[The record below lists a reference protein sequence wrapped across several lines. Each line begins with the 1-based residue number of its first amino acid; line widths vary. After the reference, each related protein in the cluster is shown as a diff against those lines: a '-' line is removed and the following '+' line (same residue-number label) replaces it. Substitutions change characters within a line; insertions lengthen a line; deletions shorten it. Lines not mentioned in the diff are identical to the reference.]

1 MAYYCTNCGTP
12 LDAEGRCP
20 RCDAAPT
27 PSAALGAFTPPIPG
41 PYDHRP
47 KFEPVLPGEEDEGTT
62 VLKSDDMPEFYMEH
76 PARAWQTT
84 AAQPDKTQRREKPRV
99 AVPQKKGL
107 GKGAKLASAAICVLL
122 GVALL
127 VGRLFLTGVIRVKD
141 GAPAAEKGGRYLY
154 RVYSHWDSASFGEG
168 TDTVE
173 FDEQGRAVLSGD
185 RIDPIRTD
193 YDEKGR
199 SAGIRTQF
207 GEGRVTYEDT
217 ATGSKGTVTYQLVSG
232 VQTDVYEYD
241 ANARL
246 QTVETYRDGALRTR
260 VTYAYTPAGRLQTS
274 TAEIFDPDGSRR
286 DPIVTQYDEVYG
298 AYAPPADAV
307 LTYDADGNV
316 IKADLSKDENEI
328 EYRYYVWARKGET
341 PPADLTPETFG
352 SAVFTGTVRQR
363 ADGLFLLLDTPV
375 SLMESGALK
384 PQFMDKLPLA
394 EDFAAYLGKAV
405 VITGATLP
413 AAGPLSVAS
422 VRVLGAEPAGQPA
435 PVEDTA
441 VSPATEP
448 TAAPTTE
455 APAPAARDLLAA
467 AFDESCGGETLAG
480 YYIADL
486 DTDGTDDMVVAVAA
500 VNSAKHIL
508 SVRLYGYTVENGQA
522 VQKASFTIGPDVYD
536 GMFGE
541 INTPPSVENGDW
553 AERLEIYVNDAGY
566 ISVNTDFRMNEWS
579 AHYLLLRYR
588 YGQLAEV
595 AHLYDPGYTSGTGLY
610 EYAAYSSDD
619 SAVRDAGCL
628 YYADYE
634 GVQGRYTDYVT
645 AINQEFAMYGFTFAA
660 GEGPA
665 VRDVPAHVAEGTGAV
680 PLIRFRND
688 K

>member
-1 MAYYCTNCGTP
+1 MAYYCTTCGTP
-12 LDAEGRCP
+12 LDNEGRCP

-107 GKGAKLASAAICVLL
+107 GKGAKLAIAAICILL

-127 VGRLFLTGVIRVKD
+127 VGLLFLTGVIRVKD
-141 GAPAAEKGGRYLY
+141 GAPAAE
-154 RVYSHWDSASFGEG
+154 
-168 TDTVE
+168 
-173 FDEQGRAVLSGD
+173 
-185 RIDPIRTD
+185 
-193 YDEKGR
+193 
-199 SAGIRTQF
+199 
-207 GEGRVTYEDT
+207 
-217 ATGSKGTVTYQLVSG
+217 
-232 VQTDVYEYD
+232 
-241 ANARL
+241 
-246 QTVETYRDGALRTR
+246 
-260 VTYAYTPAGRLQTS
+260 
-274 TAEIFDPDGSRR
+274 
-286 DPIVTQYDEVYG
+286 
-298 AYAPPADAV
+298 
-307 LTYDADGNV
+307 
-316 IKADLSKDENEI
+316 
-328 EYRYYVWARKGET
+328 
-341 PPADLTPETFG
+341 
-352 SAVFTGTVRQR
+352 
-363 ADGLFLLLDTPV
+363 
-375 SLMESGALK
+375 
-384 PQFMDKLPLA
+384 
-394 EDFAAYLGKAV
+394 
-405 VITGATLP
+405 
-413 AAGPLSVAS
+413 
-422 VRVLGAEPAGQPA
+422 
-435 PVEDTA
+435 
-441 VSPATEP
+441 
-448 TAAPTTE
+448 APT
-455 APAPAARDLLAA
+455 ARDLLTA
-467 AFDESCGGETLAG
+467 AFDESCGAETLAG
-480 YYIADL
+480 YYISDL

-500 VNSAKHIL
+500 VNSAKHVV
-508 SVRLYGYTVENGQA
+508 SVRLSGYTVENGQA

-665 VRDVPAHVAEGTGAV
+665 GRDVPAHVAEGTGAV